1 MVKRLA
7 QLTLA
12 GVLLAAAVPAVAGE
26 VKVSFSNGQVT
37 IVATDASPRQILAEW
52 ARLGQVRITNLD
64 RLSGGPMTLQLTD
77 VPEAQALETLLRGT
91 AGFVAAPRA
100 EAVAASSRYDRILLL
115 PGVAPAVPAITAGP
129 PSAATNSFGRGRPA
143 VIPTFDA
150 ADDNE
155 PEPAR
160 PMPGMPPSGMSR
172 DTGQPTYGRQ
182 ANPGQATMPGMIIQ
196 TPTGY
201 PGMPTTPSPN
211 ASTQPSASQPAYDYS
226 AAGQRRSPGA
236 TVPGMATAPP
246 PLPMSPYS
254 NAGPSGFP
262 AQVNTSADV
271 PGQMVAL
278 PGQIVAAPTSTSRP
292 GEVTSPSPATFR
304 NPYGLPEPIQPPVV
318 DPNANPYGLPNLVKT
333 TPTPTTTPTVPI
345 KKSGGNGGE

>member
-1 MVKRLA
+1 VKLLA
-7 QLTLA
+7 RLTLA
-12 GVLLAAAVPAVAGE
+12 GVLLAAAVPARAGG

-64 RLSGGPMTLQLTD
+64 RLAGGPMTLQLTD

-100 EAVAASSRYDRILLL
+100 EPVAASSRYDRILLL
-115 PGVAPAVPAITAGP
+115 PGVAPTLPAIVAAP
-129 PSAATNSFGRGRPA
+129 PSATTNNFGRGRSA
-143 VIPTFDA
+143 VLRTFDA
-150 ADDNE
+150 ADENE

-172 DTGQPTYGRQ
+172 DTGQPAFGRQ
-182 ANPGQATMPGMIIQ
+182 PTPGQATMPGMMIQ
-196 TPTGY
+196 TPMGF

-211 ASTQPSASQPAYDYS
+211 AVPQSSASQAGYDYS
-226 AAGQRRSPGA
+226 AAGQRPSPGA

-246 PLPMSPYS
+246 PLPTTPYS
-254 NAGPSGFP
+254 NSGPPGLP
-262 AQVNTSADV
+262 TQVNTSAEV
-271 PGQMVAL
+271 PGQWVTQ
-278 PGQIVAAPTSTSRP
+278 PGQTAPAPTSASRP
-292 GEVTSPSPATFR
+292 GEVTGPSPAAFR

-318 DPNANPYGLPNLVKT
+318 NPNANPYGLPNPVK
-333 TPTPTTTPTVPI
+333 TTPTVPI
-345 KKSGGNGGE
+345 KKSGGNGGQ